1 MSSDTGFHLAEPFW
15 LLLLVV
21 PLLLRFLPAAQL
33 RVQKEE
39 RLRRYADPHLL
50 PHLLLQGFFGRERKY
65 GFLWWQLI
73 WSLGVLALA
82 GPRWNYTE
90 MDLYQPGYDVVIL
103 LDVSRSMEVSDV
115 KPSRIARARQ
125 EIEDLLRLKA
135 GLRIGLIG
143 YASVAHIVAPIT
155 DDAQTLR
162 NLLPSLSPELVR
174 LPGSRLSAALDRA
187 RRLLASQPSGSS
199 RHLLL
204 ISDGDFDEPGLERLV
219 EQLHD
224 SGFRF
229 HALGIGTEQG
239 GEIPLLSQGEVLRE
253 PTTGNAIISRLNESL
268 LRNLT
273 QAGGGEYQHAVFQDD
288 DTRALVGAIF
298 GSGEAKAVESG
309 RRQVWH
315 ERYYLLVIIVM
326 LLILPWFRRGRAIA
340 LQRL

>member
-1 MSSDTGFHLAEPFW
+1 MPSDTGFHFAEPLW
-15 LLLLVV
+15 LLLLAM
-21 PLLLRFLPAAQL
+21 PLLLRFLPAMRHRAQE
-33 RVQKEE
+33 EE
-39 RLRRYADPHLL
+39 RLQRYADPHLL
-50 PHLLLQGFFGRERKY
+50 PHLLVQGRLGNERQH
-65 GFLWWQLI
+65 GLVWWKLI

-82 GPRWNYTE
+82 GPRWDYTD
-90 MDLYQPGYDVVIL
+90 MDIYQPGYDVVVL

-143 YASVAHIVAPIT
+143 YASVAHIVSPIT

-187 RRLLASQPSGSS
+187 RRLLAAQPPGSS

-204 ISDGDFDEPGLERLV
+204 ISDGDFDEPGLETLV
-219 EQLHD
+219 QQLHD
-224 SGFRF
+224 SGIRF

-239 GEIPLLSQGEVLRE
+239 GEVPLSPQGGILRE
-253 PTTGNAIISRLNESL
+253 PNTGNAVISRLDESL
-268 LRNLT
+268 LRSLVR
-273 QAGGGEYQHAVFQDD
+273 AGGGEYQRAVFQDD
-288 DTRALVGAIF
+288 DTQALVRAIF
-298 GSGEAKAVESG
+298 SGGEAKAVESG
-309 RRQVWH
+309 HQRVWH
-315 ERYYLLVIIVM
+315 ERYYLLVALAM
-326 LLILPWFRRGRAIA
+326 LLILPWFRRGRAAA